1 MARMEEMALLN
12 AAVQWLQHAHR
23 GVNVLVQFLS
33 LRLFNQQPVGYSGRE
48 GYSASQGRYFS

>member
-1 MARMEEMALLN
+1 MEEMALLN